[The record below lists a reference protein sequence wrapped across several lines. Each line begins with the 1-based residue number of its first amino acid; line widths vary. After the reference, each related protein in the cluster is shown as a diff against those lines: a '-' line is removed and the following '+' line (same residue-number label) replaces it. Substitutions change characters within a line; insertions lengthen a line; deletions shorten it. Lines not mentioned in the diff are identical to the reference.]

1 MWKKCINVFV
11 AVLWAVWVVP
21 YFFSCS
27 DDEREEVPAITM
39 NAPRYESVSGKYGV
53 RLYSWGFNIKHI
65 V

>member
-27 DDEREEVPAITM
+27 DDEGEEVPAITM
-39 NAPRYESVSGKYGV
+39 NAPRYESVSGKYE
-53 RLYSWGFNIKHI
+53 ITD
-65 V
+65 